1 MSDKS
6 PDSEAVTFTRSTGN
20 VFADLGQENADE
32 LQVEALL
39 TIEIYRIIKQRK
51 LSQRQAAKLLGL
63 APADVNALMNM
74 RYTGFSI
81 RRLAGVL
88 NKLGRDVEIV
98 VKRRPK
104 SQTGRFTVRRA
115 A

>member
-1 MSDKS
+1 MSDNS

-39 TIEIYRIIKQRK
+39 TLELNRIIK
-51 LSQRQAAKLLGL
+51 
-63 APADVNALMNM
+63 MNM